1 MKIYTELYLN
11 RNCKSDNFF
20 SEKCDNVS
28 EDVAFVHDSKTT
40 VSEITAA
47 RNIGWLKVSDTV
59 SANSEKT
66 PVSRVLMRFVFFKH
80 NPQNI

>member
-1 MKIYTELYLN
+1 MQLPAYCHIKTNYFMKIYTELYLN

-40 VSEITAA
+40 VLEITAA
-47 RNIGWLKVSDTV
+47 RDIGWLKVSDTV

-66 PVSRVLMRFVFFKH
+66 FPR
-80 NPQNI
+80 Q